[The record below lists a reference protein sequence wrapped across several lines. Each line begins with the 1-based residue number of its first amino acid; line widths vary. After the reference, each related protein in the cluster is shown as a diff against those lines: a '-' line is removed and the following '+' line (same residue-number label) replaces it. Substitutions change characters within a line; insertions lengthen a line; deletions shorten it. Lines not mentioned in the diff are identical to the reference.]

1 MMKTLTT
8 VIGSILVLC
17 GTSTAMAGTMKCGTH
32 HIDDGQA
39 EGQTQTEI
47 RAKCGEPDEEKWS
60 DWVYKRDDKTYRL
73 HFNDNKK
80 LETIYEE

>member
-32 HIDDGQA
+32 HIDDGRA
-39 EGQTQTEI
+39 EGQTQAEI
-47 RAKCGEPDEEKWS
+47 RAQCGEPDEEKWS
-60 DWVYKRDDKTYRL
+60 EWVYKRGNKTYRL
-73 HFNDNKK
+73 HFNDSKK
-80 LETIYEE
+80 LETIHEE